1 MKKQKLHAK
10 FSQELWLKTLIY
22 TIVFQGRRGKGNIFV
37 FASGNDGFFYDSC
50 TYDGYVTS
58 IHTIAV
64 SAVNLDGSFS
74 SKMEKCPSIMAVTYA
89 RDPGLGFDS
98 TAMPMVLP
106 RYVLLSLQVSY
117 DIAIT
122 SFTAFLF
129 FCGFNILFVFL

>member
-1 MKKQKLHAK
+1 M
-10 FSQELWLKTLIY
+10 
-22 TIVFQGRRGKGNIFV
+22 FQGRGGKGNIFV

-74 SKMEKCPSIMAVTYA
+74 SRMEKCPSIMAVTYA

-98 TAMPMVLP
+98 TKMPMVLP
-106 RYVLLSLQVSY
+106 RYVLLFLHVSY
-117 DIAIT
+117 GIT
-122 SFTAFLF
+122 ITPFSFFFL
-129 FCGFNILFVFL
+129 VV